1 LAHVSGHEVNDV
13 SSGTHPWQIAHFPIS
28 AIWWP
33 WLSGFLCSG
42 CCLFSH
48 TFCWLVLYA
57 TTWKDDSLFKMLNLL
72 TIHLLLLH
80 PVFPSGQLQQT
91 HKLLLSIP
99 LLLNYHL
106 LTESKELQT
115 EYLTWKTLALQT
127 MLCHLT

>member
-1 LAHVSGHEVNDV
+1 
-13 SSGTHPWQIAHFPIS
+13 
-28 AIWWP
+28 
-33 WLSGFLCSG
+33 
-42 CCLFSH
+42 
-48 TFCWLVLYA
+48 
-57 TTWKDDSLFKMLNLL
+57 MLNLL